1 MSGVVNG
8 PETIG
13 TMSCVINEP
22 DVEFI
27 ALCVAMMAAFAV
39 LMVAS
44 LVLSVLVMFLNC
56 AGQHFDY
63 KYITYLNKWINYQ
76 MK

>member
-13 TMSCVINEP
+13 TMSCVVNEP

-27 ALCVAMMAAFAV
+27 ALCVTMMAAFAV

-44 LVLSVLVMFLNC
+44 LVLSAIESC
-56 AGQHFDY
+56 HFF
-63 KYITYLNKWINYQ
+63 KLCRSTL
-76 MK
+76 